1 MAETRNDADVL
12 RGDNLSKS
20 FGAVTALHDV
30 NIRLGRGEVLALLG
44 DNGAGK
50 STLMKILTG
59 FQQPSSGQLYLD
71 GKPTRLESVGHAR
84 ACGIE
89 AVYQDLAVVSGLSV
103 YRNMFLRREITR
115 GGFLRLLDDR
125 AMRRQASEHLRRMG
139 VNVPS
144 VDVEIAKLSGGQRQ
158 AVAVARAVYTQARI
172 LLLDEPTAAMGVR
185 ESAQILDLIKRL
197 RDTGE
202 VSVIIVAHNYA
213 QVFDVCDRV
222 NLLQNGRITFDRA
235 TRDTSIQELT
245 DLVVNEYREARE
257 RVGAAA

>member
-1 MAETRNDADVL
+1 MTEADGGSHDVL
-12 RGDNLSKS
+12 RGEHLSKR
-20 FGAVTALHDV
+20 FGAVTALQDV
-30 NIRLGRGEVLALLG
+30 NFRLERGEVLALLG

-59 FQQPSSGQLYLD
+59 FQAPSSGDLYID
-71 GKPTRLESVGHAR
+71 GKPIKLQSVGHAR
-84 ACGIE
+84 ECGIE
-89 AVYQDLAVVSGLSV
+89 AVYQDLALVNGLNV
-103 YRNMFLRREITR
+103 YRNMFLRRELTC
-115 GGFLRLLDDR
+115 GGFLRILKDKE
-125 AMRRQASEHLRRMG
+125 MRSQAEAHLKKMG

-144 VDVEIAKLSGGQRQ
+144 INADISKLSGGQRQ

-185 ESAQILDLIKRL
+185 ESAVILDLIRRL

-222 NLLQNGRITFDRA
+222 NLLQNGKITFDCK
-235 TRDTSIQELT
+235 TNDTSIRELT
-245 DLVVNEYREARE
+245 DIVVNEYKEARTH
-257 RVGAAA
+257 VVTS